1 MASNPFETL
10 ISDAAKTI
18 FQRRTQLPDGSTFHL
33 SNMVKASVGSAGQPG
48 IKWTS
53 NSHATAQEIVFEI
66 AALSHP
72 IDIPNLMLIAWRIR
86 EWVEP
91 LLYRVVLVGSLKP
104 HIISGFPVFTADI
117 LLRVI
122 ASKPPG
128 FLQNA
133 VRHLFFDGEAGEQSE
148 QSEVEAIL
156 AACNRVTN
164 LYDNFQFIVNEDE
177 DVCTRLALIPHLTHI
192 SFYSA
197 PFENTVF
204 HAALHADT
212 RLHCFVFFESKT
224 VHLEYIDEAGPLLGD
239 DRLVCMEQE
248 EDFRVD
254 WLRGA
259 HTGYDYWALAE
270 AFIAAKRA
278 GKVDPFLDEAL
289 AISDRD
295 GEWWNNE

>member
-1 MASNPFETL
+1 VSSFFRDLTHLEL
-10 ISDAAKTI
+10 LGLDADW
-18 FQRRTQLPDGSTFHL
+18 Q
-33 SNMVKASVGSAGQPG
+33 
-48 IKWTS
+48 
-53 NSHATAQEIVFEI
+53 
-66 AALSHP
+66 
-72 IDIPNLMLIAWRIR
+72 
-86 EWVEP
+86 
-91 LLYRVVLVGSLKP
+91 
-104 HIISGFPVFTADI
+104 
-117 LLRVI
+117 
-122 ASKPPG
+122 
-128 FLQNA
+128 
-133 VRHLFFDGEAGEQSE
+133 
-148 QSEVEAIL
+148 
-156 AACNRVTN
+156 
-164 LYDNFQFIVNEDE
+164 EDE

-278 GKVDPFLDEAL
+278 GKVDRKLVHFQLMWIYSIFRRSTRHL
-289 AISDRD
+289 
-295 GEWWNNE
+295 

>member
-1 MASNPFETL
+1 M
-10 ISDAAKTI
+10 
-18 FQRRTQLPDGSTFHL
+18 
-33 SNMVKASVGSAGQPG
+33 
-48 IKWTS
+48 
-53 NSHATAQEIVFEI
+53 VFEI

-72 IDIPNLMLIAWRIR
+72 IDIPNLMLIAWRIK

-104 HIISGFPVFTADI
+104 HIISGFPVFTVDI

-122 ASKPPG
+122 ESKPPG

-156 AACNRVTN
+156 AACNRVKN
-164 LYDNFQFIVNEDE
+164 LYDNFQFIVNVHAIQPLRRLALPLETFLERCRRDPSTACLLFSEDE

-204 HAALHADT
+204 YAALHADT

-248 EDFRVD
+248 EDFRAN
-254 WLRGA
+254 WLHGA
-259 HTGYDYWALAE
+259 HTGYDYWTLAE

-278 GKVDPFLDEAL
+278 GKVDRETL

-295 GEWWNNE
+295 GEW